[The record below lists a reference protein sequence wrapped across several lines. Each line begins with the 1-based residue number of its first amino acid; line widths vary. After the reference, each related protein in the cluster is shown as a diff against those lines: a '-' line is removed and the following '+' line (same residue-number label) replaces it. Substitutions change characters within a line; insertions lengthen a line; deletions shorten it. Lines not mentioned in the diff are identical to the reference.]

1 MIRKAI
7 AAYLKKRGITQAWLA
22 KETGISPVALSQILN
37 SKQNLD
43 IDDYVKIC
51 DALGV
56 PYDAFIISRGQ
67 YENIAAAT

>member
-7 AAYLKKRGITQAWLA
+7 AEYLKNHGITQAWLA
-22 KETGISPVALSQILN
+22 KTTGISPVALSQILN

-51 DALGV
+51 DALDV
-56 PYDAFIISRGQ
+56 PYDAFIITK
-67 YENIAAAT
+67 AAAPAV